1 MATVILPETV
11 LKNMIA
17 ETQTWRAIVA
27 NPDADWATIE
37 PLITAGGIA
46 EGDAAAAIVIGRFE
60 ERPDAVDYV
69 GRPRIN
75 CVQFDDDDLEITGG
89 ISRNGTILAEVE
101 LRIPADYV
109 GRAGKAVE
117 DGRLKMESL
126 IVELLSLPR
135 QGGRLASTGGT
146 LGPVDLSSDE
156 EDIITNRFLVADFM
170 VRWRGGVCVS

>member
-1 MATVILPETV
+1 MATVILPEAV

-27 NPDADWATIE
+27 NPNTDWDTLE
-37 PLITAGGIA
+37 PLISAGGIA
-46 EGDAAAAIVIGRFE
+46 EGDAADSIVLGRFD
-60 ERPDAVDYV
+60 ERTDAVDYV

-75 CVQFDDDDLEITGG
+75 CVQFDDDDLEIGGG
-89 ISRNGTILAEVE
+89 ISRTGTILAEVE
-101 LRIPADYV
+101 LRIPEAFA

-135 QGGRLASTGGT
+135 QWPRLDSTGAT

-156 EDIITNRFLVADFM
+156 EDIISNRFLVADFM
-170 VRWRGGVCVS
+170 VRWRGGICVS